1 MMSRRVFLS
10 ILLITGVVFTSACLP
25 LQPID
30 DSPTT
35 TPTRTATITT
45 TPVWFPPTPTF
56 TPAPTRDIQPTPEQ
70 RPGIGAL
77 IFSDDFEDDE
87 VWTLGRTSSGA
98 SAIGN
103 NAINLAVNTAQSS
116 IASIRSEP
124 TLTNFYLE
132 ILASPNLCRTG
143 DAFGVIIRATSLY
156 DFYRL
161 LVNCNGQVKAE
172 RVRNGE
178 VVLLHD
184 WSPSAQIRP
193 GASIPLRIGVWAAGS
208 TIRFFINDVFQ
219 FSFVDN
225 AFPSGLVGVYT
236 RAAGDT
242 ATSVNFSE
250 LSVYELVPGTAL
262 TAQAYRPSATPSAT
276 PR

>member
-1 MMSRRVFLS
+1 MMSRRVFISTIVISGVLLS
-10 ILLITGVVFTSACLP
+10 SACVP
-25 LQPID
+25 LQPVD
-30 DSPTT
+30 DSPTA
-35 TPTRTATITT
+35 TPTRTATV
-45 TPVWFPPTPTF
+45 TPTIVWFPPTPTF

-70 RPGIGAL
+70 RPGIGEL
-77 IFSDDFEDDE
+77 IFSDDFEDE
-87 VWTLGRTSSGA
+87 EIWTLGRTSSGV

-103 NAINLAVNTAQSS
+103 NAINLAVNSAQNSISS
-116 IASIRSEP
+116 LRSEP

-132 ILASPNLCRTG
+132 ILASPNLCRAG

-161 LVNCNGQVKAE
+161 LVNCNGEVKAE

-178 VVLLHD
+178 VTLLHD

-219 FSFVDN
+219 FSFVDTV
-225 AFPSGLVGVYT
+225 FPNGLVGVYT
-236 RAAGDT
+236 RAAGDS